1 MLSYN
6 IFSNLRKRASA
17 SVMIDI
23 SRVGS
28 NLKGVLIRGRV
39 ELIYGEEALRINR
52 LIHLKYVT
60 PEALNDVKVASY
72 LSRGDCEGQYGSH
85 YQLEPY

>member
-1 MLSYN
+1 VLSYN

-17 SVMIDI
+17 SVMIEI
-23 SRVGS
+23 SRVEL

-52 LIHLKYVT
+52 LIHLKYVM
-60 PEALNDVKVASY
+60 PEALNDVKAHEKCA
-72 LSRGDCEGQYGSH
+72 LDALICLKGR
-85 YQLEPY
+85 L